1 MPPSIP
7 CLASLIL
14 CRNRKSGKQDIP
26 ELRLQSGTALR
37 AYLAKLR
44 LDCHTSLADGSLPAL
59 AEAVPQTPLQTRG
72 TSPPSVGRPTGSLLA
87 ALWADEFLGAKS
99 PLLVLIHAQ
108 TSLWSVRSY
117 RDIRGI

>member
-7 CLASLIL
+7 CLASLTL

-26 ELRLQSGTALR
+26 ELQLQSGTALR

-59 AEAVPQTPLQTRG
+59 AEAVPQTPLQV
-72 TSPPSVGRPTGSLLA
+72 SPICDRPTGSLPPQRAVGGRLI
-87 ALWADEFLGAKS
+87 
-99 PLLVLIHAQ
+99 VL
-108 TSLWSVRSY
+108 
-117 RDIRGI
+117 

>member
-14 CRNRKSGKQDIP
+14 CCNRKSGKQDIP
-26 ELRLQSGTALR
+26 ELWLQSGTALR

-59 AEAVPQTPLQTRG
+59 AEAVPQTPLYKLGGQV
-72 TSPPSVGRPTGSLLA
+72 PPSVGRPTGSLPPSGRMNSWGQKA
-87 ALWADEFLGAKS
+87 PS
-99 PLLVLIHAQ
+99 
-108 TSLWSVRSY
+108 
-117 RDIRGI
+117 

>member
-26 ELRLQSGTALR
+26 ELRLQFGTALR

-59 AEAVPQTPLQTRG
+59 AEAVPQTPLQARASKLPRLTVALRVACRPKG
-72 TSPPSVGRPTGSLLA
+72 RMNSWGQKAPS
-87 ALWADEFLGAKS
+87 
-99 PLLVLIHAQ
+99 
-108 TSLWSVRSY
+108 
-117 RDIRGI
+117 

>member
-7 CLASLIL
+7 YLASLIL

-59 AEAVPQTPLQTRG
+59 AEAVPQTPLQAREVNF
-72 TSPPSVGRPTGSLLA
+72 PILRLPLRGSLPPFGRMNCYYYNRQQG
-87 ALWADEFLGAKS
+87 E
-99 PLLVLIHAQ
+99 I
-108 TSLWSVRSY
+108 RY
-117 RDIRGI
+117 RVI

>member
-14 CRNRKSGKQDIP
+14 YRNRKSSKQDIP

-59 AEAVPQTPLQTRG
+59 AEAVPQTHLQARG
-72 TSPPSVGRPTGSLLA
+72 QVPPSVGRPTGSLPPSGRMNSWGQKA
-87 ALWADEFLGAKS
+87 PS
-99 PLLVLIHAQ
+99 
-108 TSLWSVRSY
+108 
-117 RDIRGI
+117 

>member
-44 LDCHTSLADGSLPAL
+44 LDYHTSLADGSLPAL
-59 AEAVPQTPLQTRG
+59 AEAVPQTPLQARG
-72 TSPPSVGRPTGSLLA
+72 TSPP
-87 ALWADEFLGAKS
+87 
-99 PLLVLIHAQ
+99 
-108 TSLWSVRSY
+108 VRRTPY
-117 RDIRGI
+117 G

>member
-7 CLASLIL
+7 YLVSLIM

-26 ELRLQSGTALR
+26 ELQLQSGTALR

-59 AEAVPQTPLQTRG
+59 AEAVPQTPLQARE
-72 TSPPSVGRPTGSLLA
+72 TSFPDLRPP
-87 ALWADEFLGAKS
+87 
-99 PLLVLIHAQ
+99 
-108 TSLWSVRSY
+108 Y
-117 RDIRGI
+117 R

>member
-14 CRNRKSGKQDIP
+14 CRNRKSSKQDIP
-26 ELRLQSGTALR
+26 ELRLQRLQSGTALR

-59 AEAVPQTPLQTRG
+59 AEAVPQTPLQARG
-72 TSPPSVGRPTGSLLA
+72 TSPPRP
-87 ALWADEFLGAKS
+87 
-99 PLLVLIHAQ
+99 
-108 TSLWSVRSY
+108 
-117 RDIRGI
+117 

>member
-59 AEAVPQTPLQTRG
+59 AEAVPQTPLQAREVNFPILRLPLRG
-72 TSPPSVGRPTGSLLA
+72 SLPPSGRMNSWGQKAPS
-87 ALWADEFLGAKS
+87 
-99 PLLVLIHAQ
+99 
-108 TSLWSVRSY
+108 
-117 RDIRGI
+117 

>member
-1 MPPSIP
+1 M
-7 CLASLIL
+7 

-59 AEAVPQTPLQTRG
+59 AEAAPLDSP
-72 TSPPSVGRPTGSLLA
+72 TS
-87 ALWADEFLGAKS
+87 
-99 PLLVLIHAQ
+99 
-108 TSLWSVRSY
+108 
-117 RDIRGI
+117 